1 MLVHLIGI
9 MVVCLMVSFFSFAA
23 SSQTV
28 SVQGHKYVTY
38 YVTKKTY
45 LLFHVFDDSK
55 TVVLLTV

>member
-1 MLVHLIGI
+1 MLVHLIGF

-28 SVQGHKYVTY
+28 SVQGHKYVT
-38 YVTKKTY
+38 KKTY

-55 TVVLLTV
+55 TVLLLTA